1 MQLLNIFIMLVLVY
15 VLYWMQKSHKSF
27 TKRVFTGL
35 GLGVVFGV
43 TLQAIFG
50 QGSDIISGTLQW
62 TNIIGSGYVSL
73 LKMIVIPLIMV
84 SIASSVINAEESAN
98 SSIAKMS
105 STIIVLLLV
114 TCGIA
119 ALISVFT
126 SLAFN
131 LTAEGLISGAKETA
145 RMNLLEQRAGSVSN
159 TSNLIRQIVGI
170 IPENPFR
177 AMTGAGNNST
187 IGVVIFSAL
196 VGIATRKIKDKDKK
210 TFTLIQDGVNAAQSV
225 VLKLVQM
232 VLALTPFGVLS
243 LMTKVCASSN
253 FVEISRLGNFVLA
266 TYVALGLMFGV
277 HLIMVMLCGVSPM
290 VFLKK
295 TWTVLTFAFT
305 SRTSAGTIPMNIDCQ
320 VKKLGIPN
328 SIASM
333 SAGIGATVGQN
344 GCGGVYPA
352 MLAVMIA
359 TATGVNVL
367 DPGFFVKLIIVV
379 MVASLGGAGIGGGA
393 TIAALIVLPIMGL
406 PIELVGLLIAIEP
419 ILDQGRTALNV
430 SGAMTTGVVTAKLLG
445 SLDKEV
451 YNADLDSPVLNKG

>member
-1 MQLLNIFIMLVLVY
+1 MQILNILIMAILVY
-15 VLYWMQKSHKSF
+15 VLAWMQKSYKSF
-27 TKRVFTGL
+27 TNRVFSGL
-35 GLGVVFGV
+35 GLGIVFGV
-43 TLQAIFG
+43 SMQVFYG
-50 QGSDIISGTLQW
+50 QGSEIISNTLQW

-84 SIASSVINAEESAN
+84 SIASSVINAEESEN

-105 STIIVLLLV
+105 TTIIGLLLV

-119 ALISVFT
+119 ALISIFT

-131 LTAEGLISGAKETA
+131 LSAEGLISGAKEAA
-145 RMNLLEQRAGSVSN
+145 RMSYLEGKAGDVSN
-159 TSNLIRQIVGI
+159 TSSLINQIVGI
-170 IPENPFR
+170 IPDNPFK

-196 VGIATRKIKDKDKK
+196 VGIAIRKIKKKDKK
-210 TFTLIQDGVNAAQSV
+210 TFELIQSGINAAQAV

-232 VLALTPFGVLS
+232 VLGLTPYGVLA

-253 FVEISRLGNFVLA
+253 FVEISRLGNFVVA
-266 TYVALGLMFGV
+266 TYVALALMFGV
-277 HLIMVMLCGVSPM
+277 HLVMIMLCGVSPII
-290 VFLKK
+290 FLKK
-295 TWTVLTFAFT
+295 AWTVLTFAFT
-305 SRTSAGTIPMNIDCQ
+305 SRTSAGSIPMNIDCQ
-320 VKKLGIPN
+320 TKKLGVPN

-359 TATGVNVL
+359 TATGINVL
-367 DPGFFVKLIIVV
+367 EPAFFVKLVIVV
-379 MVASLGGAGIGGGA
+379 MIASLGGAGIGGGA
-393 TIAALIVLPIMGL
+393 TIAASIVLPIMGL

-430 SGAMTTGVVTAKLLG
+430 SGAMATGVVTAKLLN
-445 SLDKEV
+445 SLDKEI
-451 YNADLDSPVLNKG
+451 YNDGEGKAVLNRG

>member
-1 MQLLNIFIMLVLVY
+1 MQILNIFIMAILVY
-15 VLYWMQKSHKSF
+15 VLVWMQKSYKSF
-27 TKRVFTGL
+27 TNRVFTGL
-35 GLGVVFGV
+35 GLGIIFGV
-43 TLQAIFG
+43 SMQVFYG
-50 QGSDIISGTLQW
+50 QGSDIIASTLQW

-84 SIASSVINAEESAN
+84 SIASSIINAEESEN
-98 SSIAKMS
+98 SSITKMS
-105 STIIVLLLV
+105 TTIIGILLV
-114 TCGIA
+114 TCGVA
-119 ALISVFT
+119 AIISVFT
-126 SLAFN
+126 SLAFD
-131 LTAEGLISGAKETA
+131 LSAEGLISGAKEAA
-145 RMNLLEQRAGSVSN
+145 RMNYLEGKAGAVSN
-159 TSNLIRQIVGI
+159 TSSLIKQIVGI
-170 IPENPFR
+170 IPSNPFK

-187 IGVVIFSAL
+187 IGVVIFAAL
-196 VGIATRKIKDKDKK
+196 VGIATRGIKKNNKK
-210 TFTLIQDGVNAAQSV
+210 SFELIQDATNAAQAV

-232 VLALTPFGVLS
+232 VLALTPYGVLA

-253 FVEISRLGNFVLA
+253 FVEISRLGNFVVA

-277 HLIMVMLCGVSPM
+277 HLVMIMLCGISP
-290 VFLKK
+290 VIFLKK
-295 TWTVLTFAFT
+295 AWTVLTFAFT

-320 VKKLGIPN
+320 TKKLGVPN

-359 TATGVNVL
+359 TATGINVL
-367 DPGFFVKLIIVV
+367 EPAFFIKLIIVV
-379 MVASLGGAGIGGGA
+379 VIASLGGAGVGGGA

-430 SGAMTTGVVTAKLLG
+430 SGAMVTGIVTAKLSG
-445 SLDKEV
+445 SLDKDI
-451 YNADLDSPVLNKG
+451 YNANEGKTELNRG

>member
-1 MQLLNIFIMLVLVY
+1 MQILNILIMAILVY
-15 VLYWMQKSHKSF
+15 VLTWMQKSYKSF
-27 TKRVFTGL
+27 TNRVFAGL
-35 GLGVVFGV
+35 GLGILFGV
-43 TLQAIFG
+43 SMQVFYG
-50 QGSDIISGTLQW
+50 QGSDIIANTLQW

-73 LKMIVIPLIMV
+73 LKMIVIPLIMI
-84 SIASSVINAEESAN
+84 SIASSVINAEESEN

-105 STIIVLLLV
+105 TTIIGLLLV

-119 ALISVFT
+119 ALISIFT

-131 LTAEGLISGAKETA
+131 LSAEGLISGAKEAA
-145 RMNLLEQRAGSVSN
+145 RMSYLEGKAGDVSN
-159 TSNLIRQIVGI
+159 TSSLIKQIVGI
-170 IPENPFR
+170 IPNNPFK

-196 VGIATRKIKDKDKK
+196 VGIATRRIKKKDKK
-210 TFTLIQDGVNAAQSV
+210 TFELIQNGVNAAQAV

-232 VLALTPFGVLS
+232 VLGLTPYGVLA

-253 FVEISRLGNFVLA
+253 FVEISRLGNFVVA
-266 TYVALGLMFGV
+266 TYVALALMFGV
-277 HLIMVMLCGVSPM
+277 HLIMIMLCGVSPII
-290 VFLKK
+290 FLKK
-295 TWTVLTFAFT
+295 AWTVLTFAFT
-305 SRTSAGTIPMNIDCQ
+305 SRTSAGSIPMNIDCQ
-320 VKKLGIPN
+320 TKKLGVPN

-359 TATGVNVL
+359 TATGINVME
-367 DPGFFVKLIIVV
+367 PAFFIKLIIVV
-379 MVASLGGAGIGGGA
+379 MIASLGGAGIGGGA

-430 SGAMTTGVVTAKLLG
+430 SGAMATGVVTAKLLG
-445 SLDKEV
+445 SLDKEI
-451 YNADLDSPVLNKG
+451 YNDGEGKVVLNRG

>member
-1 MQLLNIFIMLVLVY
+1 MQIINILIMAILVY
-15 VLYWMQKSHKSF
+15 VLFWMQKSHKSF
-27 TKRVFTGL
+27 TNRVFTGL
-35 GLGVVFGV
+35 GLGVLFGV
-43 TLQAIFG
+43 TMQFIYG
-50 QGSDIISGTLQW
+50 QGSEIIASTLQW

-84 SIASSVINAEESAN
+84 SIASSVINAEESEN

-105 STIIVLLLV
+105 TTIIGLLLI

-119 ALISVFT
+119 AFISIFT
-126 SLAFN
+126 SLFFN
-131 LTAEGLISGAKETA
+131 LSAEGLISGAKEAA
-145 RMNLLEQRAGSVSN
+145 RMNLLEQRVGSVSN
-159 TSNLIRQIVGI
+159 TSALIKQIVGI
-170 IPENPFR
+170 IPDNPFK

-196 VGIATRKIKDKDKK
+196 VGIATRKIKKNKIK
-210 TFTLIQDGVNAAQSV
+210 TFELIQTGVNAAQEI

-232 VLALTPFGVLS
+232 VLGLTPYGVLA

-253 FVEISRLGNFVLA
+253 FVEISRLGNFVVA
-266 TYVALGLMFGV
+266 TYVALGLMLGV
-277 HLIMVMLCGVSPM
+277 HLIMITLCGVSPIIFM
-290 VFLKK
+290 KK
-295 TWTVLTFAFT
+295 AWTVLTFAFT
-305 SRTSAGTIPMNIDCQ
+305 SRTSAGSIPMNIDCQ
-320 VKKLGIPN
+320 TKKLGVPN

-367 DPGFFVKLIIVV
+367 EPAFFIKLIIVV
-379 MVASLGGAGIGGGA
+379 MIASLGGAGIGGGA

-430 SGAMTTGVVTAKLLG
+430 SGAMATGVVTARLLG
-445 SLDKEV
+445 TLDKEAF
-451 YNADLDSPVLNKG
+451 NSEEKSPVLKQA

>member
-1 MQLLNIFIMLVLVY
+1 MQILNILIMAILVY
-15 VLYWMQKSHKSF
+15 VLAWMQKSYKSF
-27 TKRVFTGL
+27 TNRVFTGL
-35 GLGVVFGV
+35 GLGILFGV
-43 TLQAIFG
+43 SMQVFYG
-50 QGSDIISGTLQW
+50 QGSEIIANTLQW

-84 SIASSVINAEESAN
+84 SIASSVINAEESEN

-105 STIIVLLLV
+105 TTIIGLLLI

-119 ALISVFT
+119 ALISIFT

-131 LTAEGLISGAKETA
+131 LSAEGLISGAKEAA
-145 RMNLLEQRAGSVSN
+145 RMSYLEGKAGDVSN
-159 TSNLIRQIVGI
+159 TSSLIKQIVGI
-170 IPENPFR
+170 IPDNPFK

-196 VGIATRKIKDKDKK
+196 VGIATRKIKKKDKK
-210 TFTLIQDGVNAAQSV
+210 TFELIQNGVNAAQAV

-232 VLALTPFGVLS
+232 VLGLTPYGVLA

-253 FVEISRLGNFVLA
+253 FVEISRLGNFVVA
-266 TYVALGLMFGV
+266 TYVALALMFGV
-277 HLIMVMLCGVSPM
+277 HLVMIMLCGVSPII
-290 VFLKK
+290 FLKK
-295 TWTVLTFAFT
+295 AWTVLTFAFT
-305 SRTSAGTIPMNIDCQ
+305 SRTSAGSIPMNIDCQ
-320 VKKLGIPN
+320 TKKLGVPN

-359 TATGVNVL
+359 TATGINVL
-367 DPGFFVKLIIVV
+367 EPAFFVKLVIVV
-379 MVASLGGAGIGGGA
+379 VIASLGGAGIGGGA

-430 SGAMTTGVVTAKLLG
+430 SGAMATGVVTAKLLG
-445 SLDKEV
+445 SLDKEI
-451 YNADLDSPVLNKG
+451 YNDGEGKAVLNRG

>member
-1 MQLLNIFIMLVLVY
+1 MQILNIFIMAILVY
-15 VLYWMQKSHKSF
+15 VLAWMQKSYKSF
-27 TKRVFTGL
+27 TIRVFTGL

-43 TLQAIFG
+43 SMQIFYG
-50 QGSDIISGTLQW
+50 QGSNIIATTLQW

-84 SIASSVINAEESAN
+84 SIASSVINAEESKD

-105 STIIVLLLV
+105 TTIIGMLLL

-119 ALISVFT
+119 AFISIFV

-131 LTAEGLISGAKETA
+131 LSAEGLISGVKETA
-145 RMNLLEQRAGSVSN
+145 RMSYLEGKAGSVSN
-159 TSNLIRQIVGI
+159 TSSLIKQIVGI
-170 IPENPFR
+170 IPANPFK
-177 AMTGAGNNST
+177 AMTGEGNNST

-196 VGIATRKIKDKDKK
+196 VGVATRKIKKKDKK
-210 TFTLIQDGVNAAQSV
+210 AFELIQNGINAAQAV

-232 VLALTPFGVLS
+232 VLALTPYGVLA

-253 FVEISRLGNFVLA
+253 FVEISRLGNFVVA
-266 TYVALGLMFGV
+266 TYVALALMFVV
-277 HLIMVMLCGVSPM
+277 HLILIMLCGVSPLI
-290 VFLKK
+290 FLKK
-295 TWTVLTFAFT
+295 AWTVLTFAFT

-320 VKKLGIPN
+320 TKKLGVPN

-359 TATGVNVL
+359 TATGINVL
-367 DPGFFVKLIIVV
+367 EPTFFIKLIIVV
-379 MVASLGGAGIGGGA
+379 VIASLGGAGIGGGA

-430 SGAMTTGVVTAKLLG
+430 SGAMVTGVVTSKLLKT
-445 SLDKEV
+445 LDKEI
-451 YNADLDSPVLNKG
+451 YNDGERQTVLSRR

>member
-1 MQLLNIFIMLVLVY
+1 MQILNILIMAILVY
-15 VLYWMQKSHKSF
+15 VLAWMQKSYKSF
-27 TKRVFTGL
+27 TNRVFTGL

-43 TLQAIFG
+43 SMQVFYG
-50 QGSDIISGTLQW
+50 QGSNIIANTLQW

-84 SIASSVINAEESAN
+84 SIASSVINAEESEN

-105 STIIVLLLV
+105 TTIIGLLLI

-119 ALISVFT
+119 ALISIFT

-131 LTAEGLISGAKETA
+131 LSAEGLISGAKEAA
-145 RMNLLEQRAGSVSN
+145 RMNYLEGKAGDVSN
-159 TSNLIRQIVGI
+159 TSSLIKQIVGI
-170 IPENPFR
+170 IPNNPFK

-196 VGIATRKIKDKDKK
+196 VGIATRKIKKKDKK
-210 TFTLIQDGVNAAQSV
+210 TFELIQNATNAAQAV

-232 VLALTPFGVLS
+232 VLGLTPYGVLA

-253 FVEISRLGNFVLA
+253 FVEISRLGNFVVA
-266 TYVALGLMFGV
+266 TYVALTLMFLV
-277 HLIMVMLCGVSPM
+277 HLVMIMLCGVSPII
-290 VFLKK
+290 FLKK
-295 TWTVLTFAFT
+295 AWTVLTFAFT
-305 SRTSAGTIPMNIDCQ
+305 SRTSAGSIPMNIDCQ
-320 VKKLGIPN
+320 TKKLGVPN

-359 TATGVNVL
+359 TATGINVL
-367 DPGFFVKLIIVV
+367 EPAFFIKLIIVV
-379 MVASLGGAGIGGGA
+379 MIASLGGAGIGGGA

-430 SGAMTTGVVTAKLLG
+430 SGAMATGVVTAKLLG
-445 SLDKEV
+445 SLDKEI
-451 YNADLDSPVLNKG
+451 YNDGEGKVVLNRG

>member
-1 MQLLNIFIMLVLVY
+1 MQILNIFIMAILVY
-15 VLYWMQKSHKSF
+15 VLVWMQKSYKSF
-27 TKRVFTGL
+27 TNRVFTGL
-35 GLGVVFGV
+35 GLGIIFGV
-43 TLQAIFG
+43 SMQVFYG
-50 QGSDIISGTLQW
+50 QGSDIIASTLQW

-84 SIASSVINAEESAN
+84 SIASSIINAEKSEN
-98 SSIAKMS
+98 SSITKMS
-105 STIIVLLLV
+105 TTIIGILLV
-114 TCGIA
+114 TCGVA
-119 ALISVFT
+119 AIISVFT
-126 SLAFN
+126 SLAFD
-131 LTAEGLISGAKETA
+131 LSAEGLISGAKEAA
-145 RMNLLEQRAGSVSN
+145 RMSYLEGKAGAVSN
-159 TSNLIRQIVGI
+159 TSSLIKQIVGI
-170 IPENPFR
+170 IPSNPFK

-187 IGVVIFSAL
+187 IGVVIFAAL
-196 VGIATRKIKDKDKK
+196 VGIATRGIKKNNKK
-210 TFTLIQDGVNAAQSV
+210 SFELIQDATNAAQAV

-232 VLALTPFGVLS
+232 VLALTPYGVLA

-253 FVEISRLGNFVLA
+253 FVEISRLGNFVVA

-277 HLIMVMLCGVSPM
+277 HLVMIMLCGISP
-290 VFLKK
+290 VIFLKK
-295 TWTVLTFAFT
+295 AWTVLTFAFT

-320 VKKLGIPN
+320 TKKLGVPN

-359 TATGVNVL
+359 TATGINVL
-367 DPGFFVKLIIVV
+367 EPTFFIKLIIVV
-379 MVASLGGAGIGGGA
+379 VIASLGGAGIGGGA

-430 SGAMTTGVVTAKLLG
+430 SGAMVTGIVTAKLSG
-445 SLDKEV
+445 SLDKDI
-451 YNADLDSPVLNKG
+451 YNANEGVTELNRG

>member
-1 MQLLNIFIMLVLVY
+1 MQILNIFIMAILVY
-15 VLYWMQKSHKSF
+15 VLVWMQKSYKSF
-27 TKRVFTGL
+27 TNRVFTGL
-35 GLGVVFGV
+35 GLGIIFGV
-43 TLQAIFG
+43 SMQVFYG
-50 QGSDIISGTLQW
+50 QGSDIIASTLQW

-84 SIASSVINAEESAN
+84 SIASSIINAEESEN
-98 SSIAKMS
+98 SSITKMS
-105 STIIVLLLV
+105 TTIIGILLV
-114 TCGIA
+114 TCGVA
-119 ALISVFT
+119 AIISVFT
-126 SLAFN
+126 SLAFD
-131 LTAEGLISGAKETA
+131 LSAEGLISGAKEAA
-145 RMNLLEQRAGSVSN
+145 RMNYLEGKAGAVSN
-159 TSNLIRQIVGI
+159 TSSLIKQIVGI
-170 IPENPFR
+170 IPSNPFK

-187 IGVVIFSAL
+187 IGVVIFAAL
-196 VGIATRKIKDKDKK
+196 VGIATRGIKKNNKK
-210 TFTLIQDGVNAAQSV
+210 SFELIQDATNAAQAV

-232 VLALTPFGVLS
+232 VLALTPYGVLA

-253 FVEISRLGNFVLA
+253 FVEISRLGNFVVA

-277 HLIMVMLCGVSPM
+277 HLVMIMLCGVSP
-290 VFLKK
+290 VIFLKK
-295 TWTVLTFAFT
+295 AWTVLTFAFT

-320 VKKLGIPN
+320 TKKLGVPN

-359 TATGVNVL
+359 TATGINVL
-367 DPGFFVKLIIVV
+367 EPAFFIKLIIVV
-379 MVASLGGAGIGGGA
+379 VIASLGGAGVGGGA

-430 SGAMTTGVVTAKLLG
+430 SGAMVTGIVTAKLSG
-445 SLDKEV
+445 SLDKDI
-451 YNADLDSPVLNKG
+451 YNANEGKTELNRG

>member
-1 MQLLNIFIMLVLVY
+1 MQILNILIMAILVY
-15 VLYWMQKSHKSF
+15 VLAWMQKSYKSF
-27 TKRVFTGL
+27 TNRVFTGL
-35 GLGVVFGV
+35 GLGILFGV
-43 TLQAIFG
+43 SMQVFYG
-50 QGSDIISGTLQW
+50 QGSEIISNTLQW

-84 SIASSVINAEESAN
+84 SIASSVINAEESEN

-105 STIIVLLLV
+105 TTIIGLLLV

-119 ALISVFT
+119 ALISIFT
-126 SLAFN
+126 SLVFN
-131 LTAEGLISGAKETA
+131 LSAEGLISGAKEAA
-145 RMNLLEQRAGSVSN
+145 RMSYLEGKVGDVSN
-159 TSNLIRQIVGI
+159 ASSLINQIVGI
-170 IPENPFR
+170 IPDNPFK

-196 VGIATRKIKDKDKK
+196 VGMATRKIKKNDKK
-210 TFTLIQDGVNAAQSV
+210 TFELIQNGVNAAQSV

-232 VLALTPFGVLS
+232 VLGLTPYGVLA

-253 FVEISRLGNFVLA
+253 FVEISRLGNFVVA
-266 TYVALGLMFGV
+266 TYVALALMFGV
-277 HLIMVMLCGVSPM
+277 HLLMIMLCGVSPII
-290 VFLKK
+290 FLKK
-295 TWTVLTFAFT
+295 AWTVLTFAFT
-305 SRTSAGTIPMNIDCQ
+305 SRTSAGSIPMNIDCQ
-320 VKKLGIPN
+320 TKKLGVPN

-359 TATGVNVL
+359 TATGINVL
-367 DPGFFVKLIIVV
+367 EPAFFVKLVIVV
-379 MVASLGGAGIGGGA
+379 VIASLGGAGIGGGA

-430 SGAMTTGVVTAKLLG
+430 SGAMATGVVTAKLLG
-445 SLDKEV
+445 SLDKEI
-451 YNADLDSPVLNKG
+451 YNDGEGKAVLNRG

>member
-1 MQLLNIFIMLVLVY
+1 MQILNILIMAILVY
-15 VLYWMQKSHKSF
+15 VLAWMQKSYKSF
-27 TKRVFTGL
+27 TNRVFSGL
-35 GLGVVFGV
+35 GLGIVFGV
-43 TLQAIFG
+43 SMQVFYG
-50 QGSDIISGTLQW
+50 QGSEIISNTLQW

-84 SIASSVINAEESAN
+84 SIASSVINAEESEN

-105 STIIVLLLV
+105 TTIIGLLLV

-119 ALISVFT
+119 ALISIFT

-131 LTAEGLISGAKETA
+131 LSAEGLISGAKEAA
-145 RMNLLEQRAGSVSN
+145 RMSYLEGKAGDVSN
-159 TSNLIRQIVGI
+159 TSSLINQIVGI
-170 IPENPFR
+170 IPDNPFK

-196 VGIATRKIKDKDKK
+196 VGIAIRKIKKKDKK
-210 TFTLIQDGVNAAQSV
+210 TFELIQSGINAAQAV

-232 VLALTPFGVLS
+232 VLGLTPYGVLA

-253 FVEISRLGNFVLA
+253 FVEISRLGNFVVA
-266 TYVALGLMFGV
+266 TYVALALMFGV
-277 HLIMVMLCGVSPM
+277 HLVMIMLCGVSPII
-290 VFLKK
+290 FLKK
-295 TWTVLTFAFT
+295 AWTVLTFAFT
-305 SRTSAGTIPMNIDCQ
+305 SRTSAGSIPMNIDCQ
-320 VKKLGIPN
+320 TKKLGVPN

-359 TATGVNVL
+359 TATGINVL
-367 DPGFFVKLIIVV
+367 EPAFFVKLVIVV
-379 MVASLGGAGIGGGA
+379 MIASLGGAGIGGGA

-430 SGAMTTGVVTAKLLG
+430 SGAMATGVVTAKLLN
-445 SLDKEV
+445 SLDKEI
-451 YNADLDSPVLNKG
+451 YNDGEGKAVLNRG

>member
-1 MQLLNIFIMLVLVY
+1 MAILVY
-15 VLYWMQKSHKSF
+15 VLVWMQKSYKSF
-27 TKRVFTGL
+27 TSRVFIGL
-35 GLGVVFGV
+35 GLGIVFGV
-43 TLQAIFG
+43 SMQVFYG
-50 QGSDIISGTLQW
+50 QGSDVIASTLQW

-84 SIASSVINAEESAN
+84 SIASSVINAEESEN

-105 STIIVLLLV
+105 TTIIGILLV

-119 ALISVFT
+119 ALISIFT

-131 LTAEGLISGAKETA
+131 LSAEGLISGAKEAA
-145 RMNLLEQRAGSVSN
+145 RMSYLEGKAGAVSN
-159 TSNLIRQIVGI
+159 TSSLIAQIVGI
-170 IPENPFR
+170 IPSNPFK
-177 AMTGAGNNST
+177 AMTGAGNNAT
-187 IGVVIFSAL
+187 IGVVIFAAL
-196 VGIATRKIKDKDKK
+196 VGVATRGIKKNNKK
-210 TFTLIQDGVNAAQSV
+210 AFELIQDATNAAQAV

-232 VLALTPFGVLS
+232 VLALTPYGVLA
-243 LMTKVCASSN
+243 LMTKVSASSN
-253 FVEISRLGNFVLA
+253 FVEISRLGNFVVA

-277 HLIMVMLCGVSPM
+277 HLLMIMLCGVSP
-290 VFLKK
+290 VIFLKK
-295 TWTVLTFAFT
+295 AWTVLTFAFT
-305 SRTSAGTIPMNIDCQ
+305 SRTSVGTIPMNIDCQ
-320 VKKLGIPN
+320 TKKLGVPN

-359 TATGVNVL
+359 TATGIDVMEPV
-367 DPGFFVKLIIVV
+367 FFIKLIIVV
-379 MVASLGGAGIGGGA
+379 VIASLGGAGIGGGA

-430 SGAMTTGVVTAKLLG
+430 SGAMVTGIVTAKLSG
-445 SLDKEV
+445 TLDKDI
-451 YNADLDSPVLNKG
+451 YNANEGETVLNKE